1 MKRLMLSFFVS
12 VAIVGCGG
20 GGGGSDAPSTGSGG
34 GALPGDGGQTDAGPG
49 DVYQVRN
56 WSEGFQL
63 SNPNREASN
72 PVVDVLPDGSVV
84 AAWVEAAT
92 ASEPA
97 SVFASVMRAD
107 LSSTE
112 RQRDNLAVAKLNT
125 GADTV
130 LSNTRWNFTINE
142 VERFKPSPQL
152 AVSEDRVAHVAWLQ
166 RDGATT
172 KVHVSDYAP
181 QGSGWSAAISFGSD
195 DETSS
200 GVRLVSL
207 PGGDAFLVWKQ
218 SDAGSLDLKG
228 APYYGNTGVWG
239 SAFEIA
245 ADVKASADVSVW
257 SNGAGVSIGYL
268 SALDLDNDRLSVAKV
283 DLDTLAVSKGSVDS
297 DGLKGSVVGVDFKGE
312 DLVAWAELDEYGYYS
327 VMGAANK
334 QGTWQQVPEIEGLPY
349 DAGHIDLAVIGDGVH
364 IVWRQTD
371 GTGSYLRHDLNT
383 AIYKSTGITDFQ
395 TLTDIGAANPVLI
408 NGEDGKAYLQWF
420 MGHTTYSEYVA
431 GEGWKPLGRPFCMQ
445 NRIIDDSCFN
455 SGTEQ
460 TIDVAGDYGIASW
473 LESVDGI
480 KSVVVSLS
488 DN

>member
-34 GALPGDGGQTDAGPG
+34 GALPGDGGQTNAGPG
-49 DVYQVRN
+49 DVYQARN

-207 PGGDAFLVWKQ
+207 PGGDAFMVWKQ

-297 DGLKGSVVGVDFKGE
+297 SGLKGSVVGIDFKGA

-327 VMGAANK
+327 VMGAENA
-334 QGTWQQVPEIEGLPY
+334 QGTWRPVPEIEGLPY
-349 DAGHIDLAVIGDGVH
+349 DVGHIDLAVIGDAVH
-364 IVWRQTD
+364 IVWRQKD
-371 GTGSYLRHDLNT
+371 ESSVAIFYDLN
-383 AIYKSTGITDFQ
+383 AVKYDSTGVSDVTKLFD
-395 TLTDIGAANPVLI
+395 LGAANPILT
-408 NGEDGKAYLQWF
+408 NGNDGKLYLQWF
-420 MGHTTYSEYVA
+420 ASHTKYSEYFPSD
-431 GEGWKPLGRPFCMQ
+431 GWKPVAQPFGMPG
-445 NRIIDDSCFN
+445 NLIGGSRFN
-455 SGTEQ
+455 SGVEH
-460 TIDVAGDYGIASW
+460 IMDVAESYGGAAW
-473 LESVDGI
+473 VESVDGI
-480 KSVVVSLS
+480 KSVVISLS
-488 DN
+488 DE